1 MAERALML
9 EADGIV
15 KRILHVGSG
24 PLLDFADGTKATF
37 HYRTLRCN
45 EERTLVDDSRDRGKP
60 MELIIGKKFKLP
72 VWETIVSSMRQGEVA
87 EFRCDTKHV
96 LVYPMVS
103 KSLRNIAVGKDPLEG
118 QRHCC
123 GITQL
128 HEHHS
133 LGHPDLDDLQSNPQ
147 PLIFLIEMLK
157 VEEPGSYEQEAWAMS
172 DEEKLE
178 AVPHIHEEGNRLFKA
193 GRVKEAAKKY
203 HDAIACL
210 KNLQMKERPGDE
222 HWMALDGMITPLLLN
237 YCQCKMMLEEYYEV
251 IEHCTSI
258 INKYEDNVKA
268 YFKRG
273 KAQGAV
279 WNEAEARKDL
289 SKAAL
294 LDPSLASL
302 VSRELR
308 QIEDRIRRK
317 EEEEKVRYKTLFQ

>member
-1 MAERALML
+1 MSYSSCGLTNVMYTSIITSVRH
-9 EADGIV
+9 GI
-15 KRILHVGSG
+15 
-24 PLLDFADGTKATF
+24 KATF
-37 HYRTLRCN
+37 HYRTMRSN
-45 EERTLVDDSRDRGKP
+45 EERTVIDDSRSRGKP

-72 VWETIVSSMRQGEVA
+72 VWEAIVVSMRQGEVA
-87 EFRCDTKHV
+87 EFLCDTKHV

-123 GITQL
+123 GIAQL

-133 LGHPDLDDLQSNPQ
+133 LGHCDLDELQKDPQ

-157 VEEPGSYEQEAWAMS
+157 VEEPGSYRQEAWAMT

-178 AVPHIHEEGNRLFKA
+178 AVPLIHEEGNQLYKE
-193 GRVKEAAKKY
+193 GKVKEACKRY

-210 KNLQMKERPGDE
+210 KNLQVKEKPGDE
-222 HWMALDGMITPLLLN
+222 NWMRLDQMITPLLLN
-237 YCQCKMMLEEYYEV
+237 YCQCKMLTEEYYEV

-258 INKYEDNVKA
+258 ISKYNDNVKA

-279 WNEAEARKDL
+279 WNDVEARKDL
-289 SKAAL
+289 STAVK
-294 LDPSLASL
+294 LDPSLAPV
-302 VSRELR
+302 VSRELKVLEERMR
-308 QIEDRIRRK
+308 QKDK
-317 EEEEKVRYKTLFQ
+317 EEKVRFKGMFQ